1 MAVNETAMQTYSA
14 LVESGNARVVN
25 VIDAWSNGS
34 VIRRYQGQDRS
45 RYNYSTSTVNGYKRM
60 VAILIE
66 IPSEEESE

>member
-1 MAVNETAMQTYSA
+1 MVVNENAMQTYSA
-14 LVESGNARVVN
+14 LVESGHAKVVN

-45 RYNYSTSTVNGYKRM
+45 RHNYSTSTVNGYKRM

-66 IPSEEESE
+66 IPEGDEE